1 MGPVGA
7 VVIVILIVMVNGWP
21 GAEAGTTTV
30 AVGAGGLFFGFMGKS
45 KVTVAFNAR
54 GGQMSAGETGK
65 G

>member
-1 MGPVGA
+1 MGV

-30 AVGAGGLFFGFMGKS
+30 AVGAGGWFFGFMERS
-45 KVTVAFNAR
+45 EVTVEFNAR
-54 GGQMSAGETGK
+54 GDQLSAGETGK